1 MATLVKVS
9 QGFYMASTLAALGYT
24 FSSFVAHY
32 AQENASFNTLPRNI
46 VRLAAVGI
54 LLATLAA
61 EAVLLS
67 KHTPMAPA
75 FTEHMLSLVYFFVA
89 WTLACLRRRLLVV
102 DLFSLS
108 LFTVVLGGLSSVT
121 EAVSGRSTD
130 RFKILHAVRF
140 IVALILLVD
149 SATRLRKKT
158 KPGHKLDDEA
168 QPLLADGASSHSSFE
183 SHTLGAASPINND
196 RDKNSDTTS
205 IASDES
211 EDDFDSAASRLR
223 KSGSWIEY
231 LRNFKVFLPSLI
243 PRNDV
248 KVQAC
253 LVVCILNVFVG
264 RALTIAVP
272 QQLGKLADELVAGE
286 LPVKALLVYYLL
298 TLLNGDSGIF
308 CVEKLTKIPVQQYS
322 YKKLSNAAF
331 SHVMSLEMNFHDS
344 QDSAEVMKAVEQG
357 SAFIVLYAKF
367 NAAVA
372 VTMVTAAVLFLST
385 EIVTSS
391 WNIDNRRRV
400 TKAERQQ
407 ARAMHQA
414 VQGWRTVSA
423 FNMFAHEQGR
433 YGDAV
438 TANNRA
444 KFNWGVRDAYIEA
457 ILGVIMPTTFL
468 CLSLILAREIYAGR
482 ASPGDFVFLVQYW
495 DMLLWPLKFLSQEY
509 RYLMKDLIDAERL
522 LALLNTEPKITDEP
536 DAKPLGLVKGAVNF
550 EHVEFAYD
558 TRKEALHDINIT
570 AAPGET
576 IALVGATGAGKSTI
590 TKLLMRYYDITGG
603 CITIDGTNIRSVTQ
617 GSLRDVIGLVPQD
630 PLLFNATIM
639 ENLRYARLSAT
650 DEQVYDA
657 CRSAAIH
664 EHILSFP
671 DGYATKVGE
680 SGTRLSG
687 GELQRIAIARVFL
700 KDPPILILDEATS
713 AVDTNT
719 EASIQLG
726 LGRVT
731 EKRTTFVVAHRLS
744 TVVRANKIL
753 VLDAGQIIESGTHQE
768 LLRLKENHDDNP
780 DIPFT
785 LKRKQKYISQ
795 VIEGHAALHDIGVVH
810 ADLHPDNFTFAPPG
824 EAHMTRLLATPPL
837 EHDVRLR
844 DGSMPPPWMPHRVSE
859 PEDIGFTT
867 SHVKIIDFGYS
878 FIAKAGAVYT
888 KEDFPKGTPPPPE
901 LLRGDKVT
909 DQPFKADSWYLG
921 QVIYFILTNGPNIFR
936 RPIGCNDEGLLDEYK
951 VVLDEVRTGQDEGLN
966 QLPQELRDLYVPLI
980 LLLLDV
986 DPEKRP
992 TAQQLRKDERLLTVA
1007 HDATAERTTSEAV
1020 QAIGI
1025 DEDRTFNLGLLA

>member
-1 MATLVKVS
+1 MAAPVKVA
-9 QGFYMASTLAALGYT
+9 QGLYVASTLAALLYT

-32 AQENASFNTLPRNI
+32 AQDNASFNTVSRNI
-46 VRLAAVGI
+46 VRLAAVCV

-61 EAVLLS
+61 EALLLS
-67 KHTPMAPA
+67 KHDTPMPGA
-75 FTEHMLSLVYFFVA
+75 FTEHMLSLVYSIVA
-89 WTLACLRRRLLVV
+89 WTLVCLRKRLLVA

-108 LFTVVLGGLSSVT
+108 LFAIVLGGPLAVIEAASGGST
-121 EAVSGRSTD
+121 ERIY
-130 RFKILHAVRF
+130 ILHGVRL
-140 IVALILLVD
+140 VTALLLLVD
-149 SATRLRKKT
+149 SARRLRKQSKT
-158 KPGHKLDDEA
+158 DLKLDDEA
-168 QPLLADGASSHSSFE
+168 QPLLAESASSHSSYDE
-183 SHTLGAASPINND
+183 HTLGADSPIKTQ
-196 RDKNSDTTS
+196 RDKDSDTTS
-205 IASDES
+205 IASDDS
-211 EDDFDSAASRLR
+211 EDDFDSAASQLR

-231 LRNFKVFLPSLI
+231 LRNFKIFLPSLI

-253 LVVCILNVFVG
+253 LALCILSVLAG

-298 TLLNGDSGIF
+298 TLLDGDSGVF
-308 CVEKLTKIPVQQYS
+308 LVEKLTKIPVQQYS
-322 YKKLSNAAF
+322 YKQLSNLAF
-331 SHVMSLEMNFHDS
+331 GHVMSLEMNFHDS

-357 SAFIVLYAKF
+357 EALTNILDTAILEMMPTVLDTGAAFVVLYAKF

-372 VTMVTAAVLFLST
+372 VTMVTAATLFLTT

-400 TKAERQQ
+400 TKAERRQT
-407 ARAMHQA
+407 RVMHQA

-423 FNMFAHEQGR
+423 FNMFSHEQRR

-457 ILGVIMPTTFL
+457 ILGIIMPTTFL
-468 CLSLILAREIYAGR
+468 ALALILAREIHAGR

-522 LALLNTEPKITDEP
+522 LALLNTEPKITDDP
-536 DAKPLGLVKGAVNF
+536 DAKPLGPVKGAVQF

-558 TRKEALHDINIT
+558 TRKEALNDINIV

-603 CITIDGTNIRSVTQ
+603 RITIDGVDIRSVTQ

-650 DEQVYDA
+650 DEQIHDA
-657 CRSAAIH
+657 CRAAAIH
-664 EHILSFP
+664 DHILSFP

-700 KDPPILILDEATS
+700 KDPPVLILDEATS

-726 LGRVT
+726 LGRVS

-744 TVVRANKIL
+744 TVVRADQIL
-753 VLDAGQIIESGTHQE
+753 VLHAGEIVESGTHQE
-768 LLRLKENHDDNP
+768 LLRLKGRYYALWANQRGGV
-780 DIPFT
+780 
-785 LKRKQKYISQ
+785 L
-795 VIEGHAALHDIGVVH
+795 EG
-810 ADLHPDNFTFAPPG
+810 
-824 EAHMTRLLATPPL
+824 E
-837 EHDVRLR
+837 
-844 DGSMPPPWMPHRVSE
+844 
-859 PEDIGFTT
+859 
-867 SHVKIIDFGYS
+867 
-878 FIAKAGAVYT
+878 
-888 KEDFPKGTPPPPE
+888 
-901 LLRGDKVT
+901 
-909 DQPFKADSWYLG
+909 
-921 QVIYFILTNGPNIFR
+921 
-936 RPIGCNDEGLLDEYK
+936 
-951 VVLDEVRTGQDEGLN
+951 
-966 QLPQELRDLYVPLI
+966 
-980 LLLLDV
+980 
-986 DPEKRP
+986 
-992 TAQQLRKDERLLTVA
+992 
-1007 HDATAERTTSEAV
+1007 TAETAAE
-1020 QAIGI
+1020 
-1025 DEDRTFNLGLLA
+1025 E

>member
-1 MATLVKVS
+1 MATLVKVA
-9 QGFYMASTLAALGYT
+9 QGLYMASTLAALGYT

-32 AQENASFNTLPRNI
+32 AQENASFNTLSRNI

-75 FTEHMLSLVYFFVA
+75 LTEHMLSLVYFFVA

-102 DLFSLS
+102 DLFFLS

-130 RFKILHAVRF
+130 RFKILHAVRL

-168 QPLLADGASSHSSFE
+168 QPLLADGASSHSSFD
-183 SHTLGAASPINND
+183 SHTLGAASPINNH

-205 IASDES
+205 IASDDS

-253 LVVCILNVFVG
+253 LVVCILNVFAG

-344 QDSAEVMKAVEQG
+344 QDSAEVMKAVEQGEALTNILDTAILEMMPTVLDTG

-522 LALLNTEPKITDEP
+522 LALLNTEPKITDDP

-719 EASIQLG
+719 EALIQLG

-768 LLRLKENHDDNP
+768 LLRLKGRYYSLWANQRGG
-780 DIPFT
+780 I
-785 LKRKQKYISQ
+785 
-795 VIEGHAALHDIGVVH
+795 
-810 ADLHPDNFTFAPPG
+810 
-824 EAHMTRLLATPPL
+824 L
-837 EHDVRLR
+837 E
-844 DGSMPPPWMPHRVSE
+844 
-859 PEDIGFTT
+859 
-867 SHVKIIDFGYS
+867 
-878 FIAKAGAVYT
+878 
-888 KEDFPKGTPPPPE
+888 
-901 LLRGDKVT
+901 
-909 DQPFKADSWYLG
+909 
-921 QVIYFILTNGPNIFR
+921 
-936 RPIGCNDEGLLDEYK
+936 
-951 VVLDEVRTGQDEGLN
+951 
-966 QLPQELRDLYVPLI
+966 
-980 LLLLDV
+980 
-986 DPEKRP
+986 
-992 TAQQLRKDERLLTVA
+992 
-1007 HDATAERTTSEAV
+1007 AERPETMTE
-1020 QAIGI
+1020 
-1025 DEDRTFNLGLLA
+1025 E